1 MQDTSRHPVG
11 RPLSACLTAQVGSH
25 DKWAL
30 LRDLTI
36 AAEDF
41 GLGHR
46 PLSVLKALLS
56 FWPER
61 ELPSTP
67 GGAIVFPSN
76 RALSERLSG
85 MPESTLRRHL
95 AALTARG
102 IIHRHDS
109 ANGKR
114 FARRAGSE
122 IGVAFGFDLSPLARA
137 ASALER
143 AVTEVTLRR
152 ERIAVLRAR
161 LGMLRQRLLET
172 GAPEELL
179 EAARLLLRRK
189 CSEDVLSAI
198 VSRLEAEL
206 PTQAPDDIPALT
218 VSGSVPLSASNTQNE
233 RHIQESDRPYSD
245 SESAQQ
251 PKVTPLETAGPA
263 EKDTRLTVPM
273 IAETCRE
280 YRAFFPEAPKGWH
293 ELVAIS
299 QRLAPMMGIEPP
311 VLHEAQ
317 RIMGP
322 ERAAA
327 TLLCLLERHAQIR
340 KPGAYLRRLTQMAQR
355 GSFSVFSLLSALSRR
370 PDAGNCQLTI

>member
-61 ELPSTP
+61 ELPGTP

-114 FARRAGSE
+114 FARR
-122 IGVAFGFDLSPLARA
+122 D
-137 ASALER
+137 
-143 AVTEVTLRR
+143 
-152 ERIAVLRAR
+152 
-161 LGMLRQRLLET
+161 
-172 GAPEELL
+172 
-179 EAARLLLRRK
+179 
-189 CSEDVLSAI
+189 
-198 VSRLEAEL
+198 
-206 PTQAPDDIPALT
+206 
-218 VSGSVPLSASNTQNE
+218 
-233 RHIQESDRPYSD
+233 
-245 SESAQQ
+245 
-251 PKVTPLETAGPA
+251 
-263 EKDTRLTVPM
+263 
-273 IAETCRE
+273 
-280 YRAFFPEAPKGWH
+280 
-293 ELVAIS
+293 
-299 QRLAPMMGIEPP
+299 
-311 VLHEAQ
+311 
-317 RIMGP
+317 
-322 ERAAA
+322 
-327 TLLCLLERHAQIR
+327 
-340 KPGAYLRRLTQMAQR
+340 
-355 GSFSVFSLLSALSRR
+355 
-370 PDAGNCQLTI
+370 

>member
-11 RPLSACLTAQVGSH
+11 RPVSACLTAQVGSH

-61 ELPSTP
+61 ELPAEP
-67 GGAIVFPSN
+67 GAAIVFPSN

-95 AALTARG
+95 AALVRSG
-102 IIHRHDS
+102 FVRRHDS

-114 FARRAGSE
+114 FARRAGAQ

-137 ASALER
+137 ADALDQ
-143 AVTEVTLRR
+143 AVTEATLRR

-161 LGMLRQRLLET
+161 LGMLRQRLLDT

-189 CSEDVLSAI
+189 CPEDVLAEI
-198 VSRLEAEL
+198 VSRLEAAL
-206 PTQAPDDIPALT
+206 PVEATTEITAPSAADSPQ
-218 VSGSVPLSASNTQNE
+218 VSASNSQNE
-233 RHIQESDRPYSD
+233 RHIQESDRFYSD
-245 SESAQQ
+245 SVSTQ
-251 PKVTPLETAGPA
+251 PASDAPVDSSGPA
-263 EKDTRLTVPM
+263 EKDSDLTLPR

-280 YRAFFPEAPKGWH
+280 YRAFFPDAPKGWH

-299 QRLAPMMGIEPP
+299 HRLAPMMGVEPP

-327 TLLCLLERHAQIR
+327 TLLCLLERHADIR
-340 KPGAYLRRLTQMAQR
+340 KPGAYLRRLTQRAKQ
-355 GSFSVFSLLSALSRR
+355 GSFSVNSMLSALSRR
-370 PDAGNCQLTI
+370 ADPGNCQLTI